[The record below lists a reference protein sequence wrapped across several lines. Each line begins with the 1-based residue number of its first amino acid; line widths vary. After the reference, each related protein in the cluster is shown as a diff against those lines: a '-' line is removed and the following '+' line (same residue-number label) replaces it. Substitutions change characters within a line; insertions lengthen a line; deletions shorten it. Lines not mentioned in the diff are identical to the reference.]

1 MQKAAKSIHQAILK
15 VFSLKMFSSPFFKA
29 HSVGQMGLETNKQ
42 LWQLARD
49 AMRTVWTMAR
59 TMVKVQLPSKVA
71 IKEGWGTLLASM
83 ESVSREKR
91 WRRSRGDG
99 WLAAIN
105 KLKMLMMVRRLD
117 LIKIQMCLDNVF
129 SIKPGQILLFRLMVN
144 VTLWKVC
151 PGPWDISDNSARA

>member
-1 MQKAAKSIHQAILK
+1 MQKAAKSIHQATVKI
-15 VFSLKMFSSPFFKA
+15 FSLKMISSPFFRT
-29 HSVGQMGLETNKQ
+29 HPVGQMGLQTNKQ
-42 LWQLARD
+42 PWQLARD

-59 TMVKVQLPSKVA
+59 TMVKVQLPSMVA
-71 IKEGWGTLLASM
+71 IKEGWGILLASR
-83 ESVSREKR
+83 ESVSRETR

-129 SIKPGQILLFRLMVN
+129 SINPGQVLLFRLMVN
-144 VTLWKVC
+144 VTLW
-151 PGPWDISDNSARA
+151 